1 MNKHSDHKPQLSP
14 LIQSHNHETHD
25 DSDTGPVSVT
35 SAIIFTTLVAVSGS
49 YVFGTA
55 VSALRLPLL
64 LLSFLSMHSH
74 CTCIVWCFG
83 FEHLLLA
90 YGHPH
95 RLSLDWGTHQS
106 FS

>member
-55 VSALRLPLL
+55 IGYSSPAQSGIMTELALTVSEVNENK
-64 LLSFLSMHSH
+64 LLSLM
-74 CTCIVWCFG
+74 
-83 FEHLLLA
+83 LK
-90 YGHPH
+90 
-95 RLSLDWGTHQS
+95 
-106 FS
+106 